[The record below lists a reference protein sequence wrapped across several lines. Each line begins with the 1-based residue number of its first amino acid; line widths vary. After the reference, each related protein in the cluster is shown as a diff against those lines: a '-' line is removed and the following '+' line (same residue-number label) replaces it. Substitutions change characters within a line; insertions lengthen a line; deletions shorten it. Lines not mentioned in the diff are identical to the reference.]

1 MAPGE
6 AAPRQQ
12 MSDYEMRAWTSALAR
27 VQEAPKVS
35 RIAGVV
41 EGSVPERVKVAAS
54 SATTKAVDW
63 SNEKLS
69 DFQVRD
75 IVERSLAGTLDLT
88 FRPALRSAS
97 TDAVITE
104 IQKTFPEVR
113 TGSDFRSLDLEE
125 LDRVRQRKGSYT
137 AASAVQGAGTS
148 LAVTGA
154 VVSTTVSGGV
164 TAGAAIA
171 AVAVDAA
178 AALAMM
184 GRSVGSVAARYGYDV
199 RLPEEETFAM
209 SVLSYG
215 TAGGSISAKGAAL
228 RSLSRLTQEMA
239 RRPTWPQLNNHV
251 LVRVIEKM
259 YASLGFRLTQGK
271 LGQLIPVVGVAI
283 NATMSANTTRTTY
296 ERAEDAYR
304 LRFLSDKYGIDPGD
318 WVAELPP
325 VEHDSDNDDVIDVV
339 ELIDEINADESDDG
353 TQNGGRE

>member
-1 MAPGE
+1 MAFDDADPV
-6 AAPRQQ
+6 PQ

-27 VQEAPKVS
+27 VQDAPQVS
-35 RIAGVV
+35 RLAGAV
-41 EGSVPERVKVAAS
+41 EGSVPERVRVAAS
-54 SATTKAVDW
+54 AATTKVVDW

-69 DFQVRD
+69 AVQVRD

-88 FRPALRSAS
+88 FRPALRSVS

-104 IQKTFPEVR
+104 IQTKFPEVI

-154 VVSTTVSGGV
+154 VVSATVSGGV
-164 TAGAAIA
+164 TAGAAVA
-171 AVAVDAA
+171 AVATDIA

-184 GRSVGSVAARYGYDV
+184 GRSIGSVAARYGYDV
-199 RLPEEETFAM
+199 TLPEEEIFAM

-239 RRPTWPQLNNHV
+239 RRPTWAQLNKHV
-251 LVRVIEKM
+251 LVRVTEKM
-259 YASLGFRLTQGK
+259 YASLGFTLTKPK
-271 LGQLIPVVGVAI
+271 LGQIIPVVGVAI
-283 NATMSANTTRTTY
+283 NATMSANATKTTY

-318 WVAELPP
+318 WVAGLPP
-325 VEHDSDNDDVIDVV
+325 ADDEPDNDDVIDVV
-339 ELIDEINADESDDG
+339 ELIDEIDADETVNDVLGDD
-353 TQNGGRE
+353 